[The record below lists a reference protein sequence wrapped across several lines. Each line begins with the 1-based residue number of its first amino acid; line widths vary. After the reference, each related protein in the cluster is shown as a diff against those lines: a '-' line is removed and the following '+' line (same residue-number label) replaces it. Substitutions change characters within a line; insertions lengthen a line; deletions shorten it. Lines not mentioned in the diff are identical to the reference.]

1 MKNLEQAMREAAA
14 ALTGQAVETIPSG
27 PLEEICT
34 FIAENYQ
41 APKNVP
47 FVQVSAPADAA
58 GETPTKVEF
67 NNLIKKL
74 KDAKV
79 FK

>member
-1 MKNLEQAMREAAA
+1 MENLEQAMREAAA
-14 ALTGQAVETIPSG
+14 ALTGQAVETSPSG
-27 PLEEICT
+27 PLEE
-34 FIAENYQ
+34 FIAEHYQ